1 MERLILKEKLI
12 PCFNI
17 NGNEMNN
24 VKDGNTSQ
32 KIQVDKEL
40 IFDTSLVSMYTQSMA
55 RTETI
60 GIDAKIAPAR
70 EPRLAISEMIT
81 TNPVVTMI
89 LIR

>member
-32 KIQVDKEL
+32 KMLVDKEL
-40 IFDTSLVSMYTQSMA
+40 IFDTSLVSMYSQSMA

-70 EPRLAISEMIT
+70 ELRLAISEMIT
-81 TNPVVTMI
+81 ISPVVTMI